1 VPPLQGLTLLFG
13 SLYGGGGSNG
23 SATGSSVVSAVGS
36 TAGGAVTADA
46 SASGSSTVAAA
57 FSALATFSAFAS
69 GSSVVSA
76 AGSAASTAATTASAT
91 GSSAVSATTSARA
104 TATANAVGFSTVAAT
119 TVPTAAKAP
128 SVEQKFA
135 RWASYQRIGSSYIR
149 QVSPGVYLRV
159 RPEETVPQIV
169 AQERDI
175 GRLDEVSLRGNAIAL
190 GLTKEDQRK
199 LRKEL
204 RKIKAEEARVVRICG
219 TVATSK
225 GFARAS
231 AGSGKAHKVAAS
243 GSARC
248 AARMSATAAMT
259 ARATNGGMEGSF
271 SMRYHGLSERELI
284 DILEQLEI
292 I

>member
-1 VPPLQGLTLLFG
+1 MLRIRQPLLFDSAVPPSTASAFG
-13 SLYGGGGSNG
+13 SSTVAASFSALANFSASAVGSSVVSAVG
-23 SATGSSVVSAVGS
+23 SAASAGAATASATGSSVVSATTS
-36 TAGGAVTADA
+36 ALAAANAVAV
-46 SASGSSTVAAA
+46 GSSTV
-57 FSALATFSAFAS
+57 
-69 GSSVVSA
+69 
-76 AGSAASTAATTASAT
+76 SAT
-91 GSSAVSATTSARA
+91 AVPA
-104 TATANAVGFSTVAAT
+104 
-119 TVPTAAKAP
+119 AAKAP

-219 TVATSK
+219 TTASCAGFSQASARGSKAYTATAK
-225 GFARAS
+225 GGAAVGGKMSARAS
-231 AGSGKAHKVAAS
+231 A
-243 GSARC
+243 
-248 AARMSATAAMT
+248 TAE
-259 ARATNGGMEGSF
+259 ATNGGIEHALTI
-271 SMRYHGLSERELI
+271 RYNGFTRSELI

>member
-1 VPPLQGLTLLFG
+1 MLRIRQPILAEVAAGPSTASASG
-13 SLYGGGGSNG
+13 SSTVAASFSALARFLA

-36 TAGGAVTADA
+36 GA
-46 SASGSSTVAAA
+46 SAG
-57 FSALATFSAFAS
+57 
-69 GSSVVSA
+69 
-76 AGSAASTAATTASAT
+76 TATASAT
-91 GSSAVSATTSARA
+91 GSSVVSATTSALA
-104 TATANAVGFSTVAAT
+104 AANAVAVGSSTVSAT

-169 AQERDI
+169 AQERNI

-219 TVATSK
+219 TTASCAGFSQASARGSKAYTATAK
-225 GFARAS
+225 GGAAVGGKMSARAS
-231 AGSGKAHKVAAS
+231 A
-243 GSARC
+243 
-248 AARMSATAAMT
+248 TAE
-259 ARATNGGMEGSF
+259 ATNGGIEHALTI
-271 SMRYHGLSERELI
+271 RYNGFTRSELI

>member
-1 VPPLQGLTLLFG
+1 MLRVRQPLLAVVGAGPSTATATGSSTVTAVGSSSVVAKPIQGLTFLFG
-13 SLYGGGGSNG
+13 ALYDAGGGGAADA
-23 SATGSSVVSAVGS
+23 SATGSSSVSAQ
-36 TAGGAVTADA
+36 
-46 SASGSSTVAAA
+46 
-57 FSALATFSAFAS
+57 FSALATFSADAS

-76 AGSAASTAATTASAT
+76 AGSEASTAATTASAT
-91 GSSAVSATTSARA
+91 GSSAVS
-104 TATANAVGFSTVAAT
+104 AT

-219 TVATSK
+219 TTASCAGFSQASARGSKAYTATAK
-225 GFARAS
+225 GGAAVGGKMSARAS
-231 AGSGKAHKVAAS
+231 A
-243 GSARC
+243 
-248 AARMSATAAMT
+248 TAE
-259 ARATNGGMEGSF
+259 ATNGGIEHSLTI
-271 SMRYHGLSERELI
+271 RYNGFTRSELI